1 MRSSL
6 SCAPAIMT
14 VATHTRAG
22 GEWHK
27 GVPVIRAEEALGLE
41 LERIFPVVGWAEQR
55 RRREWKE

>member
-1 MRSSL
+1 
-6 SCAPAIMT
+6 MT

-55 RRREWKE
+55 RRRDWKE